1 MAEPPDHPPPV
12 HIDDLAEPVFDP
24 EVAALMAAAAPLAET
39 IELSA
44 EALCRRA
51 MAGTGLEDLGDGG
64 FMARLD
70 RLCRALEDEAGLS
83 AFGRVTTSVQLT
95 QLVTNRLL
103 LRDLLARHP
112 EIHEVAITRPIV
124 IAGLPRTGT
133 THLHNLLAADP
144 GLRSLPYWESLEPV
158 LPAAEAAE
166 VAAGAPDPRLART
179 EAGVAFLNQA
189 LPLFRRMHEMTVDHV
204 HEEIQLLAID
214 ASSMLFETTAPM
226 PSWRDDYLARD
237 QTPHYAF
244 LRTVLQA
251 LQWLRPGGATE
262 VRWVLKSPQHL
273 EQLVPLTTV
282 FPDATVVLTHRD
294 PVSVTASMCTMIAY
308 TARLHCARVDP
319 AALGAY
325 WADRLA
331 RMLDACA
338 RDRDHLPPEQA
349 IDVHFDRFMADELG
363 TVAAVYGRA
372 GRPFAPAR
380 DAIVAYRD
388 GHPRGRHG
396 GLLYDLADFG
406 LDPGA
411 LRERFAGYTSR
422 FGVTEEPW

>member
-1 MAEPPDHPPPV
+1 MAEPPDRPPAV
-12 HIDDLAEPVFDP
+12 HIDDLADPVFDP
-24 EVAALMAAAAPLAET
+24 EVADLMAAAAPLAGT

-44 EALCRRA
+44 RALCRQAVRE
-51 MAGTGLEDLGDGG
+51 TGLDDLGDGG
-64 FMARLD
+64 FLDRLD
-70 RLCRALEDEAGLS
+70 RLCRALEREADLS

-95 QLVTNRLL
+95 QLVKNRLL

-112 EIHEVAITRPIV
+112 EILDEEIARPIV

-144 GLRSLPYWESLEPV
+144 ALRSLPYWESLEPV
-158 LPAAEAAE
+158 LSPAEAAA
-166 VAAGAPDPRLART
+166 VATGAPDPRLART

-226 PSWRDDYLARD
+226 PSWRDHYLASD
-237 QTPHYAF
+237 QTPHYRF

-251 LQWLRPGGATE
+251 LQWLRPGGAPE

-319 AALGAY
+319 VAIGAY

-331 RMLDACA
+331 RMLDACV
-338 RDRDHLPPEQA
+338 RDRDRLPPGQA

-363 TVAAVYGRA
+363 TLAAIYELA
-372 GRPFAPAR
+372 DQPFAPAR
-380 DAIVAYRD
+380 EALAAYRD
-388 GHPRGRHG
+388 RHPRGRHG
-396 GLLYDLADFG
+396 ELVYDLADFG
-406 LDPGA
+406 LDA
-411 LRERFAGYTSR
+411 RELRDRFAGYTSR